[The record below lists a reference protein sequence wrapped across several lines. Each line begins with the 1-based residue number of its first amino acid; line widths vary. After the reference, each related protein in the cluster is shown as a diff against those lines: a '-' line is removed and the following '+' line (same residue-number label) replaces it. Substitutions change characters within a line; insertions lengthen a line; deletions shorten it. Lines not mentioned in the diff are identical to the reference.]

1 MHNSQDPNDF
11 DGDVK
16 SFESIVANLRTLLKK
31 AYSSAAKE
39 RNRAKDLELKL
50 KKRGN
55 QTGATEKLKR
65 QPLIKHSKTQ
75 TNASDDAMKAKDE
88 EIEELHSLQKMLEQ
102 INSEN
107 KETINNLRKDVRQ
120 LNLELGTQKFLPGN
134 CDDLEEIHKIY
145 NLELMKLDEELKE
158 LRANEDQW
166 KEWPKLRKVYEG
178 ELENLHEQI
187 EELQAEAKDW
197 EEKMNAY
204 EMEIDR
210 LNLELHRKKQPRN
223 EDMLFNGSAGLLM
236 AGNGISESDVDFI
249 VQDNVNELRDSHVR
263 ELGTVIP
270 FEVGMN
276 KKGSE
281 MKYSN
286 LNACKSPFS
295 KEYVKEL
302 EELNKKNMEE
312 IKYLKDRIEEN
323 RDYED
328 EDIFEEVEELK
339 TKHQEELQRLNVE
352 IAKLRSIENGDFWLE
367 VEELK
372 QEHEKQVN
380 RLRDEIEEFKIFEG
394 SDISEEVE
402 ELKRH
407 HFQEVESLRNEIE
420 ILQLNENGDIF
431 KEVENLK
438 KNHSEEVAC
447 LKDEIMFLKNGAP
460 GFSWTKNGKEIED
473 ELNSLRSEVSS
484 LKNTDR
490 EKEWMFLVDA
500 KERELELSKKEIE
513 SLKDAINEM
522 NLGKWEETPED
533 IHLMVNEI
541 NRLNGVIQL
550 LSQDYILAS
559 EFPNIKCQWSDSKSD
574 ALLDDANISQG
585 SAIKELQT
593 LELVDDEAKRAEIRK
608 EYEEKMNSLK
618 AEMFALKNIEKEQI
632 WKNAQG
638 HIDEEL
644 EEIKKD
650 FLAMTTSKNAD
661 EWTRA
666 MQLYDEIRRLKS
678 ELLAKKNKESTETGR
693 LREEVRYLKQALSNL
708 RKANDHI
715 NTTKYLGQVRKNS
728 GETLQSTNPFYHAS
742 KDEHS
747 PKDIPSV
754 KGNEDEET
762 WNLEVRPLLEDIANL
777 NNQVIKAEE
786 SLSTEKISL
795 QKEIEELEK
804 ENSFLRKQ
812 IPKDAYDN
820 MSQQD
825 PKNTDD
831 EKLAAISQ
839 KLNHVQQLQIEA
851 DEKAA
856 NYERQLEEER
866 SRHSEELKKM
876 ADNLSSLKDS
886 IGESEA
892 AKAKSIEERE
902 EVINNLKNSLDNVRR
917 QHEQEIEGIGEMCK
931 EKTDALDEKISDLKI
946 SLGTRENE
954 LTKRVREIED
964 LLDKIEE
971 LGKEIEQLKE
981 ENQNKTKEI
990 ENREEQIKALRSELE
1005 ECKHTVKKT
1014 LSEKENTYSLYQ
1026 EELGRV
1032 HIDLLRT
1039 KSYHEELLKEMEET
1053 RNRHTEE
1060 LALQKEKLERKF
1072 EDLIQELKRSHED
1085 EIDQIRIEML
1095 SAQDKFKEHINKK
1108 NRHLSDDSTESIDGN
1123 FAGLSRILSL
1133 DSNEKNMAESS
1144 NEKVSRSKSDSDIF
1158 SDEILSGNSDFE
1170 KPSSVNQTGDL
1181 DCAVHTNNGQHSQRY
1196 PFMSRELSQE
1206 DAIIQNLEE
1215 IDIPE
1220 SSRKDEKKFKNKKK
1234 IYKSKRKPRD
1244 LLPNF
1249 GASEETLDEV
1259 ELTEKQK
1266 QCRQQ

>member
-1 MHNSQDPNDF
+1 MHKSQDPNNF

-16 SFESIVANLRTLLKK
+16 SFESIVDNLRTLLKK
-31 AYSSAAKE
+31 AYSSAVKE
-39 RNRAKDLELKL
+39 RNRANDLEKKL

-55 QTGATEKLKR
+55 QIGATEKLKR

-75 TNASDDAMKAKDE
+75 TNASDDAMMAKDE
-88 EIEELHSLQKMLEQ
+88 EIEELRSLQKMLEQ

-120 LNLELGTQKFLPGN
+120 LNLELGTQKFMTGN

-187 EELQAEAKDW
+187 EELQARAKDW
-197 EEKMNAY
+197 KEKMIAY

-210 LNLELHRKKQPRN
+210 LNLELHRKKQPGN

-263 ELGTVIP
+263 ELGAVIP

-295 KEYVKEL
+295 EEYVKEL

-339 TKHQEELQRLNVE
+339 SKHQEEVQRLNVE
-352 IAKLRSIENGDFWLE
+352 IAKLRSVENGDFWLE

-380 RLRDEIEEFKIFEG
+380 RLRDEIEELKIFEG

-402 ELKRH
+402 ELKKH

-420 ILQLNENGDIF
+420 ILRLNENGDIF
-431 KEVENLK
+431 EEVEKLK

-460 GFSWTKNGKEIED
+460 GFSWIKNGKEIED

-513 SLKDAINEM
+513 SLKDTINEI
-522 NLGKWEETPED
+522 NFVKWEETPED
-533 IHLMVNEI
+533 IHSMVNEI

-550 LSQDYILAS
+550 LSQNYILAS
-559 EFPNIKCQWSDSKSD
+559 EFPNNEGQWPDSKSD
-574 ALLDDANISQG
+574 ALLDANISQG
-585 SAIKELQT
+585 SVIKELQT
-593 LELVDDEAKRAEIRK
+593 LELVDDEAKRADIRM

-638 HIDEEL
+638 HIDEEF

-661 EWTRA
+661 EWARS

-728 GETLQSTNPFYHAS
+728 GETLHSTNPFYHTC

-747 PKDIPSV
+747 PKDMPSV

-777 NNQVIKAEE
+777 NNQVIQAEE
-786 SLSTEKISL
+786 RLSSEKISL

-804 ENSFLRKQ
+804 ENSYLRKL

-825 PKNTDD
+825 SKNTED
-831 EKLAAISQ
+831 EKLTVIAQELS
-839 KLNHVQQLQIEA
+839 HVQQLQIEA

-886 IGESEA
+886 IDESEA

-902 EVINNLKNSLDNVRR
+902 EIINNLKNSLDNVRQ
-917 QHEQEIEGIGEMCK
+917 QHEQEIEDIGEMCK

-954 LTKRVREIED
+954 LAKRVREIED

-990 ENREEQIKALRSELE
+990 ENCEEQIKALRSELE
-1005 ECKHTVKKT
+1005 EYKHTVKKT
-1014 LSEKENTYSLYQ
+1014 LSEKENTYCLYQ

-1039 KSYHEELLKEMEET
+1039 KSSHEAFLKEMEET
-1053 RNRHTEE
+1053 QNRYTEE

-1072 EDLIQELKRSHED
+1072 EVLIQELKRSHED

-1095 SAQDKFKEHINKK
+1095 SAQDKFKEYINKK
-1108 NRHLSDDSTESIDGN
+1108 NRHLSDDSTESTDGN
-1123 FAGLSRILSL
+1123 FAGLSRILSF

-1158 SDEILSGNSDFE
+1158 SDEILSGNSDFQ
-1170 KPSSVNQTGDL
+1170 KPISVNQIGDL

-1196 PFMSRELSQE
+1196 TFMSRELSQE

-1234 IYKSKRKPRD
+1234 IYKSKRKSRD